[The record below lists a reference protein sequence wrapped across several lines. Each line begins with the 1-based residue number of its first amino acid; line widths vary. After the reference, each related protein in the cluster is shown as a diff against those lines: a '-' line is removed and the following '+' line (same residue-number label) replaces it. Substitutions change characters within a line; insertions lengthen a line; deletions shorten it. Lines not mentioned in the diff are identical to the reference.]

1 MRSSIADLVRSIQP
15 HDDLE
20 QAHVTAALAWIES
33 GASLCRIAPP
43 ATPPQ
48 HLVSYF
54 VVVDPRTRH
63 LLLVDHKK
71 AGLWL
76 PSGGHVEPN
85 EHPDATVRREAREE
99 LNLDAH
105 FLFPLPIF
113 LTITQTVGTTAGHT
127 DVSLWYILLGEQ
139 RHVPDYNRDEFHQ
152 IAWFP
157 LDAVPFA
164 RTDPHMGRFCAKLH
178 QYLASQGDT
187 TAQCDGAHDHG

>member
-15 HDDLE
+15 HDALE
-20 QAHVTAALAWIES
+20 QTHVTATLAWIES
-33 GASLCRIAPP
+33 GAPLYRIAQP

-54 VVVDPRTRH
+54 VLVDPLTQH

-99 LNLDAH
+99 LHLDAH
-105 FLFPLPIF
+105 FLFPRPIF
-113 LTITQTVGTTAGHT
+113 LTVTQTVGTTAGHS
-127 DVSLWYILLGEQ
+127 DVSLWYVLRGEKQ
-139 RHVPDYNRDEFHQ
+139 HLPHYDCDEFHQ

-157 LDAVPFA
+157 IDGLPFD
-164 RTDPHMGRFCAKLH
+164 RTDPHLGRFCAKLH
-178 QYLASQGDT
+178 HYLTIHIGTSLE
-187 TAQCDGAHDHG
+187 